1 MMKTGL
7 IYTAT
12 TGIMVLIFALTFL
25 ALWFLTRLDALDMM
39 IISGAVSSYL
49 GLLIFAKIEEKRK

>member
-7 IYTAT
+7 LYTAA

-25 ALWFLTRLDALDMM
+25 ALWLLTRLDALDML
-39 IISGAVSSYL
+39 IISGAVSSYS
-49 GLLIFAKIEEKRK
+49 GLLMFTKIEEKKK

>member
-7 IYTAT
+7 LYTAA

-25 ALWFLTRLDALDMM
+25 ALWLLTRLDALDML
-39 IISGAVSSYL
+39 IISGAVSSYS
-49 GLLIFAKIEEKRK
+49 GLLMFTKIEENKK

>member
-7 IYTAT
+7 LYTAA

-25 ALWFLTRLDALDMM
+25 TLWFLTRLDALDML
-39 IISGAVSSYL
+39 IISGAVSSYS
-49 GLLIFAKIEEKRK
+49 GLLMFTKIEENKK